1 MSDHTEKPNG
11 ISSCNLNQNLDNVEA
26 KEGMQKEIL
35 FDQSLQK
42 IKFAFRLTGLNIQN
56 EKRSMKQNCVYL
68 FNFLWLNTDIIGAL
82 FWVIDGMLSGK
93 NFTELTY
100 VAPCL
105 TLSIL
110 GDVKAIYLVLNE
122 SKVHTLIANLRK
134 LEQKANQFE
143 NFEQDKLI
151 EPDIRLFNVVIK
163 VLNVLNC
170 LMIVVFDLSP
180 LIIIAVKYFTTGELE
195 LMLPFLDVYPF
206 DSFDLRYWPFAYI
219 HQIWSECIVLL
230 DICATDYL
238 FFTCC
243 THIRIQF
250 RLLQHQYQEIIE
262 PVNLSAVGTID
273 RSRIK
278 TKFKDLAVWHQEI
291 INSASMLEGVY
302 AKSTLFNFMTSSLVI
317 CLTGFN
323 VTTIDDKAF
332 VITFI
337 IFLFMSML
345 QIFFLCYFGDI
356 LMSSSMEVTNAVY
369 NSRWYLSDVGM
380 GRNVLLVQTRAQK
393 PCKVTAAEFADVN
406 LRAFMRILSTAWSYF
421 ALLQTVYSSR
431 SK

>member
-1 MSDHTEKPNG
+1 MSDAVQSTDRKYNFND
-11 ISSCNLNQNLDNVEA
+11 SNQGLKSIEVDVFKKKSPLDE
-26 KEGMQKEIL
+26 
-35 FDQSLQK
+35 SLQK
-42 IKFAFRLTGLNIQN
+42 IKFAYHLTGLNI
-56 EKRSMKQNCVYL
+56 EHDKRTLKQNCVFW

-82 FWVIDGMLSGK
+82 SWIIQGILCGK

-110 GDVKAIYLVLNE
+110 GDIKAIYMALNE
-122 SKVHTLIANLRK
+122 RQVRDLIENLRK
-134 LEQKANQFE
+134 LEQKGSTFDNLDE
-143 NFEQDKLI
+143 DKI
-151 EPDIRLFNVVIK
+151 KEPDINFLNIVIK

-180 LIIIAVKYFTTGELE
+180 LVMIAVKYFRKGELE

-230 DICATDYL
+230 EICATDY
-238 FFTCC
+238 FFFSCC

-250 RLLQHQYQEIIE
+250 KLLQHQLLEIIK
-262 PVNLSAVGTID
+262 PKSDSAID
-273 RSRIK
+273 MIDQAEVR
-278 TKFKDLAVWHQEI
+278 TKFNKLVVWHQEI
-291 INSASMLEGVY
+291 ISSANMLEGVY
-302 AKSTLFNFMTSSLVI
+302 STSTLFNFMTSSLVI

-332 VITFI
+332 VITFV

-345 QIFFLCYFGDI
+345 QIFFLCLFGDI
-356 LMSSSMEVTNAVY
+356 LMSSSMEVSNSVY
-369 NSRWYLSDVGM
+369 NCKWYNGDVGL
-380 GRNVLLVQTRAQK
+380 GKNVLLIQKRSQK
-393 PCKVTAAEFADVN
+393 PCKVTAGGFADVN
-406 LRAFMRILSTAWSYF
+406 LRAYMRILSSAWSYF
-421 ALLQTVYSSR
+421 ALLQTIYSSGT
-431 SK
+431 